1 MGMFMIHNNLLSI
14 YLGLMSS
21 NDTWF
26 NKYKKGN
33 TIFKNRQT
41 SDKLLT
47 LTVNCNNAK
56 AKWEQLIQII
66 ENKGLMSP
74 G

>member
-1 MGMFMIHNNLLSI
+1 MTHGSTNI
-14 YLGLMSS
+14 
-21 NDTWF
+21 
-26 NKYKKGN
+26 KKGN

-41 SDKLLT
+41 SDKSLT
-47 LTVNCNNAK
+47 LTVNCNNVK

>member
-1 MGMFMIHNNLLSI
+1 MTHGSTNI
-14 YLGLMSS
+14 
-21 NDTWF
+21 
-26 NKYKKGN
+26 KKGN